1 MRALP
6 PSSLPGLDIQEGLK
20 RFSGNWD
27 IYLRLLRYF
36 TDCHTDDY
44 LQLLEMSSR
53 NVLDFDALHAISH
66 KVKGAAANLSATD
79 LQRCFQALERS
90 MQNGDLVTVHED
102 LLKIIESFTRL
113 RDVISKL

>member
-1 MRALP
+1 MRASP
-6 PSSLPGLDIQEGLK
+6 PHSLPGLDIKDGLK

-36 TDCHTDDY
+36 TDCHTNDH
-44 LQLLEMSSR
+44 LRLLEMSSCD
-53 NVLDFDALHAISH
+53 VMDFDALKAISH

-90 MQNGDLVTVHED
+90 MQNGDRDAARED

-113 RDVISKL
+113 RDVIAKL

>member
-6 PSSLPGLDIQEGLK
+6 PRSLPGLDIQEGLN

-36 TDCHTDDY
+36 ADCHTNDY
-44 LQLLEMSSR
+44 LQLLEMSSCAI
-53 NVLDFDALHAISH
+53 LDFDALKAISH

-79 LQRCFQALERS
+79 LQRRLQALERS
-90 MQNGDLVTVHED
+90 MQSGDHASVRED
-102 LLKIIESFTRL
+102 LLKIIASFTHL

>member
-1 MRALP
+1 MRASP
-6 PSSLPGLDIQEGLK
+6 PHSLPGLDIKDGLK

-36 TDCHTDDY
+36 TDCHTNDY
-44 LQLLEMSSR
+44 QRLLEMTSLA
-53 NVLDFDALHAISH
+53 VLDFDDLKAISH

-79 LQRCFQALERS
+79 LHRRFQAMERS
-90 MQNGDLVTVHED
+90 IQSGDQDAVPED
-102 LLKIIESFTRL
+102 LLKIIETFTRL